1 MSESNQQVENTWNA
15 IDDSFDEAKTK
26 CKTGKQRKDLQDLH
40 NEART
45 AWFAAQRKVFDE
57 NEPAVQ
63 KTREKL
69 EEANEDLKTAKENLD
84 DIVAFLKFAAAAV
97 DLATS
102 LAKLAMV

>member
-1 MSESNQQVENTWNA
+1 MSESHKQIEKTWNE
-15 IDDSFDEAKTK
+15 IDDSFDEAMAK
-26 CKTGKQRKDLQDLH
+26 CTTEVQRTDLRTQH
-40 NEART
+40 NNART
-45 AWFAAQRKVFDE
+45 AWWEAQSKVFDE

-69 EEANEDLKTAKENLD
+69 EEANDDLIQAKKNLD

-102 LAKLAMV
+102 LAGAVLV

>member
-1 MSESNQQVENTWNA
+1 MSESNEQIENTWNA
-15 IDDSFDEAKTK
+15 IDDSFDDAWAKCT
-26 CKTGKQRKDLQDLH
+26 TDQQRKNLQDLH

-63 KTREKL
+63 ETRKKL
-69 EEANEDLKTAKENLD
+69 KEANEDLKTAKENLD
-84 DIVAFLKFAAAAV
+84 NIVAFLKFAAAAV

-102 LAKLAMV
+102 LAGAVLV